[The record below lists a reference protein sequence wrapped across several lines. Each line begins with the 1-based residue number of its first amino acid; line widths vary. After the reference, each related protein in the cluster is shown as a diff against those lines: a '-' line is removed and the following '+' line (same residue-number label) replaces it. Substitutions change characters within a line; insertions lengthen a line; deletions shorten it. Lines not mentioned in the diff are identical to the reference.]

1 MGSVGRI
8 LPNQSIKVMSQDG
21 SPVATGSEGEYV
33 NFASCCH
40 DIDYLPH
47 GIMVLILS
55 TDSGSK
61 DPIYS
66 RAITIIQRRQRIV

>member
-33 NFASCCH
+33 
-40 DIDYLPH
+40 
-47 GIMVLILS
+47 LIATTL
-55 TDSGSK
+55 
-61 DPIYS
+61 
-66 RAITIIQRRQRIV
+66 ITYTTQK